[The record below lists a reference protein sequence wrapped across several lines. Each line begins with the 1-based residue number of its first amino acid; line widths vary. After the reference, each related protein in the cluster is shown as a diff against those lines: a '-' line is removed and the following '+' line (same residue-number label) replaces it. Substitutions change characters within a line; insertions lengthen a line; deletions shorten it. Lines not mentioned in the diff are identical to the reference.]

1 MVPSFSRD
9 ETRVAIVDGQHA
21 VVLDVETGQ
30 TLLRIEAHGD
40 WANGATFSPDGRFL
54 ATGGADGAVRFWDAS
69 ISDTGNRRP
78 IKWLLS
84 EGTIYELGFLP
95 DGKRLAASSED
106 GKVRV
111 WDVSFLQEKRHGK
124 SKRQPSGATQ

>member
-9 ETRVAIVDGQHA
+9 ETRVAIVDGKDA

-30 TLLRIEAHGD
+30 PLLRIEAHGD
-40 WANGATFSPDGRFL
+40 WANNATFSPDGRFL

-69 ISDTGNRRP
+69 ISENGNRRP

-111 WDVSFLQEKRHGK
+111 WDVSFLQDNDIAKQNDHGA
-124 SKRQPSGATQ
+124 SQE